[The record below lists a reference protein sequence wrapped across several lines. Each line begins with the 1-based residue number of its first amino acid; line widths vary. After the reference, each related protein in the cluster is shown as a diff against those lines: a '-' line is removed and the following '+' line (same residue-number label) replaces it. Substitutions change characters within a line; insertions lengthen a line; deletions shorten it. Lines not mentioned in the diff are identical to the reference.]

1 LEDEEKQMAMLAYP
15 REAESRNRILIVS
28 PDDEFRKRI
37 VDKIGLGLCLI
48 EEALGGADA
57 LAKLEAQEC
66 QALFLDR
73 RIADLHLEELLGI
86 LKQDHP
92 DLDVKLVDSRSDLD
106 ALLSFASELSSG
118 GREAEEH
125 RFPGASE
132 FNADRVPAPSAG
144 ATSLGTVP
152 SIVEPLPGM
161 LISRGEM
168 QATFRLARMV
178 AQRDTPVLITG
189 ETGTGKELV
198 AQAIHKIS
206 LRVQGPFVIVNCA
219 AIPETLLESEL
230 FGYVRGAFTGAIQS
244 RIGRIHG
251 AHGGTLFL
259 DEVGELPL
267 SMQAKLLRFLQH
279 GEVQRL
285 GSSDVFRVDVR
296 VIAATNVD
304 LAKQVA
310 ERLFRSDLY
319 YRLAVF
325 PIDLPPL
332 RKRTEDILPLAEYFL
347 DGLCRESDHPAKHLS
362 SGAALMLRRYAWPGN
377 VRELEHALER
387 AFILAESSTEISSD
401 LFHLDPAN
409 SSR

>member
-1 LEDEEKQMAMLAYP
+1 MTLLAYS
-15 REAESRNRILIVS
+15 REQEARTRILIVS

-37 VDKIGLGLCLI
+37 VERIGAGEGLV

-57 LAKLEAQEC
+57 LAKLDAQEC
-66 QALFLDR
+66 HTLFLDR
-73 RIADLHLEELLGI
+73 RIADLRVEELLCI
-86 LKQDHP
+86 LKQEHP
-92 DLDVKLVDSRSDLD
+92 DLDVKLVDSRSDFE
-106 ALLSFASELSSG
+106 ALLSFASELDSG
-118 GREAEEH
+118 GREVERH
-125 RFPGASE
+125 RTSGVPEFGA
-132 FNADRVPAPSAG
+132 ARVSVSSAG
-144 ATSLGTVP
+144 LGSAGTVP
-152 SIVEPLPGM
+152 TIVEPLPGM
-161 LISRGEM
+161 LISRSEM

-178 AQRDTPVLITG
+178 AKRNTPVLITG

-198 AQAIHKIS
+198 AQAIHKVS

-219 AIPETLLESEL
+219 AIAETLLESEL

-285 GSSDVFRVDVR
+285 GSSDVFQVDVR

-304 LAKQVA
+304 LVKQV
-310 ERLFRSDLY
+310 EHRQFRSDLY

-325 PIDLPPL
+325 LIELPPL
-332 RKRTEDILPLAEYFL
+332 RKRTRGHSP
-347 DGLCRESDHPAKHLS
+347 
-362 SGAALMLRRYAWPGN
+362 SG
-377 VRELEHALER
+377 
-387 AFILAESSTEISSD
+387 
-401 LFHLDPAN
+401 
-409 SSR
+409 